1 MKRALIT
8 GVNGQDGSYLA
19 EFLLE
24 KGYEV
29 IGIIRRAST
38 FNRWRLE
45 QIHQGFNEH
54 HAHFHLEYGDL
65 NDTSSLLRILNKYKP
80 DEIYN
85 LAAQSHVQVSFE
97 TPEYTADVDGLGVLR
112 MIESMRILGLDKTAR
127 LYQASTS
134 ELYGA
139 TRVVPQNEETPFH
152 PRSPYGV
159 AKLYGYWIIRNYR
172 EAYGLYGTN
181 GILFNHESPRRG
193 ENFVSKKIT
202 QGLVRTKLDQQPH
215 LTLGNLEARRDWGYA
230 KEYVES
236 MWLMLQ
242 QPKADDYVIATGESH
257 SVRDFVEEA
266 CRCLDIDLVWE
277 GQGSD
282 ERGIDRKTGK
292 TYVTLDPHYL
302 RPAEVDHLRGDA
314 SKAERILGWKPRTGF
329 SDLVKLMVDHDYK
342 ELSTR
347 RANTPLINP

>member
-29 IGIIRRAST
+29 VGVVRRAST
-38 FNRWRLE
+38 FNRWRLTR
-45 QIHQGFNEH
+45 IHRDFSDRH
-54 HAHFHLEYGDL
+54 KHFHLEYGDL
-65 NDTSSLLRILNKYKP
+65 NDSSSLLRILNTYRP

-85 LAAQSHVQVSFE
+85 LGAQSHVQVSFE

-112 MIESMRILGLDKTAR
+112 MIESMRILGLDKTSR

-139 TRVVPQNEETPFH
+139 TPIVPQNEETPFH
-152 PRSPYGV
+152 PRSPYGA

-172 EAYGLYGTN
+172 EAYNLYGTN

-202 QGLVRTKLDQQPH
+202 QGLVRTKLGQQSH
-215 LTLGNLEARRDWGYA
+215 LVLGNLEARRDWGYA
-230 KEYVES
+230 KEYVET

-242 QPKADDYVIATGESH
+242 QPKPDDYVIATGQSH
-257 SVRDFVEEA
+257 SVREFAEEA
-266 CRCLDIDLVWE
+266 CRHLSIDLVWE
-277 GQGSD
+277 GEGAA
-282 ERGIDRKTGK
+282 ERGINRKDGK
-292 TYVTLDPHYL
+292 VYITLDPQYL
-302 RPAEVDHLRGDA
+302 RPSEVDHLRGDA
-314 SKAERILGWKPRTGF
+314 SKAERILGWKPRTTF
-329 SDLVKLMVDHDYK
+329 SELVKLMVEYDFN
-342 ELSTR
+342 ELSKHS
-347 RANTPLINP
+347 LQQDID